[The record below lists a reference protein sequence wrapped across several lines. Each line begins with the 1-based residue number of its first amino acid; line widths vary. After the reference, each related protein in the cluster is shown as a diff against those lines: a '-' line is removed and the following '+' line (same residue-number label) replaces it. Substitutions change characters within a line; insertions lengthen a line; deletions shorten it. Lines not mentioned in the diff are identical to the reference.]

1 MKRFLAFLTASVL
14 ALSLLVGC
22 SAKGNGNGSDSAAK
36 LPGSLSD
43 IMDAIYKEQE
53 CPLDVTTEDV
63 DLTDEWTLSSF
74 TGLTDA
80 SEVKEAVASEPMIS
94 SIAYSLVVVRVAD
107 ANKAPD
113 IAKEMIDGINPR
125 KWVCVEADDIQ
136 AVSYDDVVLLF
147 MVDSELGYSS
157 ETVVNA
163 FASAYQIKEFSA
175 QYSK

>member
-1 MKRFLAFLTASVL
+1 
-14 ALSLLVGC
+14 
-22 SAKGNGNGSDSAAK
+22 
-36 LPGSLSD
+36 
-43 IMDAIYKEQE
+43 
-53 CPLDVTTEDV
+53 
-63 DLTDEWTLSSF
+63 
-74 TGLTDA
+74 
-80 SEVKEAVASEPMIS
+80 
-94 SIAYSLVVVRVAD
+94 
-107 ANKAPD
+107 
-113 IAKEMIDGINPR
+113 MIDGINPR

>member
-1 MKRFLAFLTASVL
+1 MKRFVAFLTASVL

-22 SAKGNGNGSDSAAK
+22 SSKGTDSDSAAK
-36 LPGSLSD
+36 LPDSLSD
-43 IMDAIYKEQE
+43 IVDAIYSEQKS
-53 CPLDVTTEDV
+53 PLDVTTVDV

-80 SEVKEAVASEPMIS
+80 SEVKEAVASEPMMS

-107 ANKAPD
+107 ASKAPD

-136 AVSYDDVVLLF
+136 AVSYDDVVVLF

-157 ETVVNA
+157 ETVVDA
-163 FASAYQIKEFSA
+163 FASAYQIDEFSA